1 MSNLPF
7 VSICVSSYNR
17 GDIIEKCIHSLI
29 ELNYE
34 NENYEIIIIDN
45 NSQDKTC
52 EIINNL
58 IKKNKVNFLNLKL
71 VDSSDNLGSSGS
83 FIEALKFVNT
93 SWNFILKMDED
104 VILDK
109 NCLIE
114 MIKMNQKIAIKG
126 IIGGKIL
133 YYKNKKIIQAIG
145 SKLHPFY
152 AIAKGIGI
160 NNNDDMKVFDKPM
173 SIDAP
178 NGCMILIPREVYE
191 KVSWF
196 YKDYFMYY
204 DDHEIFVLPSF
215 TEGHPMV
222 LLEALAR
229 RRPVIIFEEIE
240 HVIGDKKGIFV
251 AKRNFLNFFGT
262 LNHIKKNYKK
272 I

>member
-114 MIKMNQKIAIKG
+114 MIKMNQ
-126 IIGGKIL
+126 
-133 YYKNKKIIQAIG
+133 NR
-145 SKLHPFY
+145 
-152 AIAKGIGI
+152 
-160 NNNDDMKVFDKPM
+160 N
-173 SIDAP
+173 
-178 NGCMILIPREVYE
+178 
-191 KVSWF
+191 
-196 YKDYFMYY
+196 
-204 DDHEIFVLPSF
+204 
-215 TEGHPMV
+215 
-222 LLEALAR
+222 
-229 RRPVIIFEEIE
+229 
-240 HVIGDKKGIFV
+240 
-251 AKRNFLNFFGT
+251 KRNNWW
-262 LNHIKKNYKK
+262 
-272 I
+272 